1 MATSSVRQMDLI
13 PGDCPCLC
21 FGLDCDE
28 LQAGEI
34 VSFLDQHRG
43 VTAFEW
49 RPPAATHP
57 SKWICDGYTESSIE
71 ARLRD
76 LSAEFGEVFDL

>member
-1 MATSSVRQMDLI
+1 MVLSEAQ
-13 PGDCPCLC
+13 
-21 FGLDCDE
+21 
-28 LQAGEI
+28 QA
-34 VSFLDQHRG
+34 FD
-43 VTAFEW
+43 
-49 RPPAATHP
+49 P